1 MFSSTYQIVVVVC
14 LLIILSYGFT
24 IISNRTKI
32 PSVLMLLATGIIA
45 RIVIEYNGFEIPDLK
60 TELGFFG
67 IVGVI
72 LIVLEGALELK
83 IKRSKLKLIR
93 KSFGSALVALLAM
106 SFAFALIIQ
115 LIINESFQ
123 ICLVNAIPFAV
134 ISSAIA
140 IPSVIGFTEDK
151 KEFIIYESTFSDIIG
166 IMLFN
171 IVLANSTFSWHMAQV
186 LAFDLVIVI
195 VISII
200 LSVAIMF
207 FIAKSK
213 MNIKFF
219 LLIAVLGLLYAG
231 GEIYE
236 FSSLLLILIFGLVI
250 NNLDL
255 IWKDRMKKYIDLENL
270 RTGIKLFHIIITE
283 SAFLIR
289 TLFFVVFGL
298 TLQLIMLFNL
308 KVLLMG
314 TIICLVLYGIRYLYL
329 KYVTRLPIFP
339 NIMIAPRGLITVSLY
354 YSIPK
359 GFSIGEIISE
369 GVLFFVILVTSVVM
383 MIGLIKAGKPVD
395 LEEALDDDE
404 ELDPV
409 LSLEKEIANE
419 GEKGG
424 SLE

>member
-45 RIVIEYNGFEIPDLK
+45 RIVIEYNGYEIPNLR
-60 TELGFFG
+60 TILEFFG
-67 IVGVI
+67 IVGII

-93 KSFGSALVALLAM
+93 KSFGSALVALLVM

-140 IPSVIGFTEDK
+140 IPSVISFVEDK

-171 IVLANSTFSWHMAQV
+171 IVVANSTFTMDSAKF
-186 LAFDLVIVI
+186 LAFDFFLVIG
-195 VISII
+195 ISII

-219 LLIAVLGLLYAG
+219 LLIAILGLLYASG
-231 GEIYE
+231 KLLH

-255 IWKDRMKKYIDLENL
+255 IWKDRMKKYVNLESL
-270 RTGIKLFHIIITE
+270 TTGIKLFHIIITE

-289 TLFFVVFGL
+289 TLFFFIFGL
-298 TLQLIMLFNL
+298 TLHLITLLNL
-308 KVLLMG
+308 KVILMG

-329 KYVTRLPIFP
+329 KYITRLPVFP
-339 NIMIAPRGLITVSLY
+339 NLLIAPRGLITVLLY

-359 GFSIGEIISE
+359 EFSIGIISE

-383 MIGLIKAGKPVD
+383 MIGLMKAGKPVD
-395 LEEALDDDE
+395 LKDVLDDDE

-419 GEKGG
+419 GE
-424 SLE
+424 